1 MGSVLFEWGGFSVPF
16 LSMGLLILLLSLGIP
31 TWISSNVTTKPSDS
45 ESETLDWNLTLKLI
59 TKLEFMYN
67 FVIIIGMAAGFGVIF
82 GTLEPFLRHTVKI
95 NNWVKKNVVRL
106 DGQL

>member
-1 MGSVLFEWGGFSVPF
+1 
-16 LSMGLLILLLSLGIP
+16 
-31 TWISSNVTTKPSDS
+31 
-45 ESETLDWNLTLKLI
+45 
-59 TKLEFMYN
+59 MYN

-95 NNWVKKNVVRL
+95 NNWVKNYVVRL